1 MSVKLKVKWSIN
13 FSGDEKLYPLQAIR
27 AGGKI
32 EVENITLT
40 QIEEIQQNTEKTYKS
55 INFKGK

>member
-1 MSVKLKVKWSIN
+1 MRVKLKVKGSIN
-13 FSGDEKLYPLQAIR
+13 FSGDEKLYPLQAMW

-40 QIEEIQQNTEKTYKS
+40 QIEEIQQNMENKYKS

>member
-1 MSVKLKVKWSIN
+1 MRVKLKVKGSIN
-13 FSGDEKLYPLQAIR
+13 FSGDKKLFPLQAMW

-40 QIEEIQQNTEKTYKS
+40 QIEETKQNMENKYKS
-55 INFKGK
+55 INFNEK

>member
-1 MSVKLKVKWSIN
+1 MWVKLKVKGSIN
-13 FSGDEKLYPLQAIR
+13 FSGDEKLYRLQTMW

-40 QIEEIQQNTEKTYKS
+40 QIEEIQQNMENKYK
-55 INFKGK
+55 